1 VVDAEA
7 VIARL
12 RETDVRSGGAR
23 EAWGAGWVAERGR
36 LDALARSISDS
47 VTVETDAFANTW
59 YVLPGEDDE
68 TVLVGSH
75 SDCVPEGG
83 WLDGILGVH
92 AGLGVLAAIAA
103 GPRSR
108 RTLAVVDWADEE
120 GTRFGRSLM
129 GSSAAT
135 GALTAS
141 ELSGLAD
148 ADGSSAPD
156 VVSRFGFDAGAL
168 AGAVAG
174 PVAGRFAG
182 PPAGALVGAERSDL
196 ASGFRSPRLGQVV
209 AACELHIEQGPTLQ
223 RGGRSVAAVSG
234 CLGVRRQQITF
245 TGEAGHAGTT
255 PMADRR
261 DPVRDAARWLASLS
275 DAAQAA
281 GGLATVG
288 RIEAD
293 PAIATAVAQRCRLS
307 LDLRHADLDGL
318 RALEARATELLDESR
333 CEVDRGSLYRQD
345 PVAFDPT
352 LVRLATSVCGGR
364 DPVRSGPLHDSAA
377 LAQAGIPTVMLFC
390 ASLGGISHSRAEDT
404 SEGDLIAGVQ
414 ALHRLVTRLLET
426 P

>member
-1 VVDAEA
+1 VGPLTRVVDAEA

-12 RETDVRSGGAR
+12 RETDARSGGAR
-23 EAWGAGWVAERGR
+23 EAWGAEWLAERGR

-47 VTVETDAFANTW
+47 ITVETDAFANTW
-59 YVLPGEDDE
+59 YALAGEDAE

-75 SDCVPEGG
+75 SDCVPGGG

-92 AGLGVLAAIAA
+92 AGLGVLAAVAA
-103 GPRSR
+103 GARPR

-120 GTRFGRSLM
+120 GTRFGRSLL

-141 ELSGLAD
+141 ELRGLAD

-156 VVSRFGFDAGAL
+156 VVARFGFDAGAL
-168 AGAVAG
+168 AGA
-174 PVAGRFAG
+174 
-182 PPAGALVGAERSDL
+182 ERSDS
-196 ASGFRSPRLGQVV
+196 ASGFRSPRLAEVV
-209 AACELHIEQGPTLQ
+209 AACELHIEQGPTLE
-223 RGGRSVAAVSG
+223 RSGRSVAAVSG

-245 TGEAGHAGTT
+245 TGEAGHAGAT

-261 DPVRDAARWLASLS
+261 DPVRDAARWVASLA

-288 RIEAD
+288 RIEAE
-293 PAIATAVAQRCRLS
+293 PAIATAVARRCRLS
-307 LDLRHADLDGL
+307 LDLRHADLDQL
-318 RALEARATELLDESR
+318 RALEARAIELLDESR
-333 CEVDRGSLYRQD
+333 CEVDRGSLYCQD

-352 LVRLATSVCGGR
+352 LVRLAASVCGGG

-390 ASLGGISHSRAEDT
+390 ASQGGISHSRAEDT
-404 SEGDLIAGVQ
+404 SEADLIAGIQ
-414 ALHRLVTRLLET
+414 ALHRLVARLLES
-426 P
+426 PRAAGEAPR